1 MTVQVTKSRS
11 VEVASY
17 AEASKAILAQ
27 WNGKSSRAFYGAKG
41 VGVVTVDGAPTAHV
55 SYNGRVWEGVDRFGS
70 GKAEIVIAA
79 KVAS

>member
-1 MTVQVTKSRS
+1 MMVQVTKSRR

-41 VGVVTVDGAPTAHV
+41 VGIVTVDGAPTAHV
-55 SYNGRVWEGVDRFGS
+55 SYNGRIWEGVDRFSVG
-70 GKAEIVIAA
+70 AREIV
-79 KVAS
+79 S